1 MASKYVYGRSVPT
14 AYLRQKHR
22 ISRYVHTITS
32 YEPSMLL
39 PTANLRQK
47 YNHYN
52 YVETLSLFKWMS
64 VSGCF
69 YVLSTAPSN
78 LVTITLC
85 RKQMYIILKTL
96 LIMSTRSQ

>member
-52 YVETLSLFKWMS
+52 YVETLSLFK
-64 VSGCF
+64 
-69 YVLSTAPSN
+69 STALLHTPSPLPVPN
-78 LVTITLC
+78 KPDGFSADVKHRVYLP
-85 RKQMYIILKTL
+85 MWGHN
-96 LIMSTRSQ
+96 